1 MGALAGNC
9 YILHP
14 VWSGDRNG
22 NEDDMVTK
30 PRTDSATPVAGDPL
44 TQLAPV
50 LFVLIWSTGF
60 IIARLVAPHADPLSF
75 LCLRYLLVIALLA
88 PVAWWFGAQWPA
100 TIRDWRDGLIA
111 GVLLH
116 GIYLGGVFWAV
127 NGGLPAGI
135 AALIVGLQPLATAM
149 LVGLTLGE
157 KVSPLRWLGIGIGF
171 AGALLV
177 ILPRLGVEAGLPPG
191 PVGIVLIAMLSIT
204 LGTIWQKRTGGT
216 QDVRTNTVVHF
227 IGAALITLPVALL
240 VEDNRVPM
248 IADVMFG
255 LAWSVLV
262 MSIGGIFLL
271 LALIRRGAVAGVAAL
286 LYLVPPCSALMAWL
300 LFGETLAPVQIAGM
314 ALAAIGVGIASRARA

>member
-1 MGALAGNC
+1 
-9 YILHP
+9 
-14 VWSGDRNG
+14 
-22 NEDDMVTK
+22 MVK
-30 PRTDSATPVAGDPL
+30 PARTDSARSQQDMLA
-44 TQLAPV
+44 QLAPAM
-50 LFVLIWSTGF
+50 FVLIWSTGF
-60 IIARLVAPHADPLSF
+60 IMARLVTPYADPLSF
-75 LCLRYLLVIALLA
+75 LALRYLLVIALLA

-100 TIRDWRDGLIA
+100 TARDWRDGLIA

-127 NGGLPAGI
+127 DNGLPAGI
-135 AALIVGLQPLATAM
+135 AALIVGLQPLATAL

-157 KVSPLRWLGIGIGF
+157 RVSPLRWLGIIIGF

-177 ILPRLGVEAGLPPG
+177 ILPRLGVQTGLPPTQ
-191 PVGIVLIAMLSIT
+191 VGIVLVSMLAIT
-204 LGTIWQKRTGGT
+204 LGTIWQKRTGGA

-227 IGAALITLPVALL
+227 IGATLVTLPVALL
-240 VEDNRVPM
+240 LEDNRVPM
-248 IADVMFG
+248 VPDVIFG

-314 ALAAIGVGIASRARA
+314 ALAACGVAIASRARW

>member
-1 MGALAGNC
+1 METRLT
-9 YILHP
+9 
-14 VWSGDRNG
+14 SR
-22 NEDDMVTK
+22 NEDILS
-30 PRTDSATPVAGDPL
+30 R
-44 TQLAPV
+44 LAPG

-60 IIARLVAPHADPLSF
+60 IIARLVAPYADPLSF
-75 LCLRYLLVIALLA
+75 LALRYLLVIAILA
-88 PVAWWFGAQWPA
+88 PAAWWFGAHWPA

-127 NGGLPAGI
+127 KHGLPAGI
-135 AALIVGLQPLATAM
+135 AALVVGLQPLATAM

-157 KVSPLRWLGIGIGF
+157 RVSPLRWLGIAVGF

-177 ILPRLGVEAGLPPG
+177 ILPRLGVEAGLPPLQ
-191 PVGIVLIAMLSIT
+191 VLIVLTAMLAIT

-227 IGAALITLPVALL
+227 IGAALVTIPAALL
-240 VEDNRVPM
+240 LEENVVPLH
-248 IADVMFG
+248 AEVLFG
-255 LAWSVLV
+255 LFWSVVV
-262 MSIGGIFLL
+262 MSIGGVFLL

-300 LFGETLAPVQIAGM
+300 FFGEALAPVQIAGM
-314 ALAAIGVGIASRARA
+314 ALAAFGVALASRARA

>member
-1 MGALAGNC
+1 MPA
-9 YILHP
+9 
-14 VWSGDRNG
+14 R
-22 NEDDMVTK
+22 DDAFSDLLS
-30 PRTDSATPVAGDPL
+30 R
-44 TQLAPV
+44 LAPV

-60 IIARLVAPHADPLSF
+60 IIARLVAPYADPLSF
-75 LCLRYLLVIALLA
+75 LALRYLLVIAILA
-88 PVAWWFGAQWPA
+88 PAAWWFGAQWPV

-127 NGGLPAGI
+127 KHGLPAGI
-135 AALIVGLQPLATAM
+135 AALVVGLQPLATAM

-157 KVSPLRWLGIGIGF
+157 RVSPLRWLGIAVGF

-177 ILPRLGVEAGLPPG
+177 ILPRLGVEAGLPPLQ
-191 PVGIVLIAMLSIT
+191 VLIVLTAMLSIT

-227 IGAALITLPVALL
+227 IGAALVTIPAALL
-240 VEDNRVPM
+240 LEENVVPLH
-248 IADVMFG
+248 AEVLFG
-255 LAWSVLV
+255 LFWSVVV
-262 MSIGGIFLL
+262 MSIGGVFLL

-300 LFGETLAPVQIAGM
+300 FFGESLAPVQVAGM
-314 ALAAIGVGIASRARA
+314 ALAAFGVALASRARA

>member
-1 MGALAGNC
+1 METRLT
-9 YILHP
+9 
-14 VWSGDRNG
+14 SR
-22 NEDDMVTK
+22 NEDILS
-30 PRTDSATPVAGDPL
+30 R
-44 TQLAPV
+44 LAPG

-60 IIARLVAPHADPLSF
+60 IIARLVAPYADPLSF
-75 LCLRYLLVIALLA
+75 LALRYLLVIAILA
-88 PVAWWFGAQWPA
+88 PAAWWFGAHWPA

-127 NGGLPAGI
+127 KHGLPAGI
-135 AALIVGLQPLATAM
+135 AALVVGLQPLATAM

-157 KVSPLRWLGIGIGF
+157 RVSPLRWLGIAVGF

-177 ILPRLGVEAGLPPG
+177 ILPRLGVEAGLPPFQ
-191 PVGIVLIAMLSIT
+191 VLIVLTAMLSIT

-227 IGAALITLPVALL
+227 IGAALVTIPAALL
-240 VEDNRVPM
+240 LEENVVPLH
-248 IADVMFG
+248 AEVLFG
-255 LAWSVLV
+255 LFWSVVV
-262 MSIGGIFLL
+262 MSIGGVFLL

-300 LFGETLAPVQIAGM
+300 FFGEALAPVQIAGM
-314 ALAAIGVGIASRARA
+314 TLAAFGVALASRARA